1 VSTESPKL
9 ATRSRQNLLIWGM
22 ATIVMGIAI
31 VGIGYLMLTNSAAVA
46 TNLLGAKLVLG
57 LPMTE
62 ADTLRIHAANF
73 ASSMVLAFGALAVAA
88 GIVLAL
94 RGDGARPADRV

>member
-1 VSTESPKL
+1 
-9 ATRSRQNLLIWGM
+9 
-22 ATIVMGIAI
+22 
-31 VGIGYLMLTNSAAVA
+31 
-46 TNLLGAKLVLG
+46 
-57 LPMTE
+57 MTE